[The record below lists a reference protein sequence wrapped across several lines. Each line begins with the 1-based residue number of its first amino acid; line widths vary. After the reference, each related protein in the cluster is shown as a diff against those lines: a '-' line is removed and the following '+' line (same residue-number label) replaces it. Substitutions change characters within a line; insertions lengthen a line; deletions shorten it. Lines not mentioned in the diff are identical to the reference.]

1 MNHRNKIKMQNATK
15 IKVIREM
22 NGTILSAS
30 FFFSNYESLFIYAEK
45 NYKWIQ
51 MQCCHT
57 LFQAKWTKS
66 SFFRNTVNDVSS

>member
-30 FFFSNYESLFIYAEK
+30 FFLVITNLYLL
-45 NYKWIQ
+45 
-51 MQCCHT
+51 T
-57 LFQAKWTKS
+57 LKKIINEFKCSVATRC
-66 SFFRNTVNDVSS
+66 FRQNGRKV

>member
-45 NYKWIQ
+45 NYK
-51 MQCCHT
+51 
-57 LFQAKWTKS
+57 
-66 SFFRNTVNDVSS
+66 